1 MSPVPQDFVLPTL
14 LFDYYEDRLER
25 GRSMLEARDDT
36 LVWASLFGSRL
47 FQRCV
52 DVLRDA
58 GKVLEFENIYYG
70 GPTMVGVMAV
80 EPGLPYRERYFEISR
95 KDIETSGCMLDN
107 MNVFEP
113 GVCQPQK
120 RFWSKIL
127 APPRMRACEIV
138 EGDELALCRFCLTA
152 LLPNEDCLVLPCGHW
167 YCASCV
173 SVWLRV
179 KDNCPE
185 CCSDIIDHD

>member
-1 MSPVPQDFVLPTL
+1 MCSIPHDFLLPNL
-14 LFDYYEDRLER
+14 LFDYYEDRLQL

-70 GPTMVGVMAV
+70 DPAMVAVKPV
-80 EPGLPYRERYFEISR
+80 EPGLPYRDRYFEISR
-95 KDIETSGCMLDN
+95 KDIETSGYMLEN
-107 MNVFEP
+107 LHVFEP
-113 GVCQPQK
+113 GVCQPEK

-127 APPRMRACEIV
+127 APARVQACEIV
-138 EGDELALCRFCLTA
+138 EGDDMAFCRLCFMA
-152 LLPNEDCLVLPCGHW
+152 LLPSEDCLILPCGHW
-167 YCASCV
+167 YCASCMGA
-173 SVWLRV
+173 WLRV